1 MFNSFKFNTRT
12 FSGSNVPSSW
22 GDPILLLSHINSDD
36 PISLSSAIDSAGI
49 ISLESNLN

>member
-1 MFNSFKFNTRT
+1 MFNSFKFNTRA

-22 GDPILLLSHINSDD
+22 GDPILLLSHINSGDK
-36 PISLSSAIDSAGI
+36 IELLSNIDSAAY